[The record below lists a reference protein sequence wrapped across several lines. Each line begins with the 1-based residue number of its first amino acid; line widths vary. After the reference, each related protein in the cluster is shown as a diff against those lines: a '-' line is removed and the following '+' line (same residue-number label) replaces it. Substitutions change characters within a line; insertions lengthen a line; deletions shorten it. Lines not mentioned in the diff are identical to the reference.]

1 MRRTPLAPGKPL
13 ERRTPLRAHTQI
25 QRSTPVRQV
34 STRRAKENRAYSML
48 RREFLTTHPFCQVC
62 SLAATDVHHRR
73 GRVGADLLDVDHW
86 SALCRECHRLVTE
99 RPAWAIDLGL
109 SESRIGRRA

>member
-1 MRRTPLAPGKPL
+1 MKRGTPLTRRTPLVSHSSPCRGGPL
-13 ERRTPLRAHTQI
+13 PRVSAKRARDNRT
-25 QRSTPVRQV
+25 
-34 STRRAKENRAYSML
+34 YSVL

-99 RPAWAIDLGL
+99 RPAWAMELGL
-109 SESRIGRRA
+109 SESRIGRAS